1 MLGELDKLAPPEGR
15 INDVHSATTHFD
27 DLVGAV
33 FAFLSPSAH
42 LCMSSSEPGVE
53 VEDLPAQALDKN
65 GKHQSATNTSEKL
78 SKKKGKD
85 DDSEFTEEEKKKRKQ
100 RRAEAGRAH
109 GKYRNTHS
117 DALSVVNA
125 LWAYEKAENRE
136 EFCKVNYLHAKTM
149 QEMAKLRQQLSQLVV
164 QYSLDAGAQSNE
176 QYGLKDGSG
185 LTKEYLLDCERAWHY
200 KDQVK
205 LNMNQEMV
213 LQQAIC
219 AGKALAFVFRSNPKF
234 ACEILYE
241 ALRSS
246 VDLC

>member
-1 MLGELDKLAPPEGR
+1 MED
-15 INDVHSATTHFD
+15 S
-27 DLVGAV
+27 
-33 FAFLSPSAH
+33 
-42 LCMSSSEPGVE
+42 PGV
-53 VEDLPAQALDKN
+53 VDKN
-65 GKHQSATNTSEKL
+65 GKHQPAASEKL
-78 SKKKGKD
+78 SNRKGNSTKD
-85 DDSEFTEEEKKKRKQ
+85 DDPEFTEEEKKKRKQ

-136 EFCKVNYLHAKTM
+136 QFCELNFLHAKTM

-164 QYSLDAGAQSNE
+164 QYSLDAGAQSN
-176 QYGLKDGSG
+176 GMKDGCG
-185 LTKEYLLDCERAWHY
+185 LTKDYLLECERVWHC

-219 AGKALAFVFRSNPKF
+219 AGEVLS
-234 ACEILYE
+234 LYP
-241 ALRSS
+241 
-246 VDLC
+246 

>member
-1 MLGELDKLAPPEGR
+1 MED
-15 INDVHSATTHFD
+15 
-27 DLVGAV
+27 
-33 FAFLSPSAH
+33 SP
-42 LCMSSSEPGVE
+42 V
-53 VEDLPAQALDKN
+53 VVDKN
-65 GKHQSATNTSEKL
+65 AKHQAAASEKL
-78 SKKKGKD
+78 SNRKGNSAKD
-85 DDSEFTEEEKKKRKQ
+85 DDTEEEKKRRKQ

-136 EFCKVNYLHAKTM
+136 QFCELNYLHAKTM

-185 LTKEYLLDCERAWHY
+185 LTKDYLLECERAWHC

-219 AGKALAFVFRSNPKF
+219 AG
-234 ACEILYE
+234 E
-241 ALRSS
+241 
-246 VDLC
+246 DLPLFQP